1 MSANRLKRIAQS
13 ISELRARAR
22 ERESTP
28 HERYRKRNYR
38 YRREEGVQVTGAEGD
53 SAEAQQRLR
62 KQSRSNRNEGS
73 KSEVIKERTKYRC
86 SVCRLGLIPSEKKEG
101 ERPST
106 RSRDYLHP
114 RRQIIDSN
122 CGSARLGIG
131 STDRSARGGKREIM
145 MRLGRD
151 RSHIIFSRYNS
162 SVLIIVRTRS

>member
-1 MSANRLKRIAQS
+1 MHRVWKR
-13 ISELRARAR
+13 RGARKGAR
-22 ERESTP
+22 VVTKRETMEKEHSSDKGVEGER
-28 HERYRKRNYR
+28 
-38 YRREEGVQVTGAEGD
+38 D
-53 SAEAQQRLR
+53 SGEVQQRLR

-86 SVCRLGLIPSEKKEG
+86 SACRLGLIPTERKEG

-122 CGSARLGIG
+122 CRSARLGIG

-162 SVLIIVRTRS
+162 SMLIIVRTRS